1 VADHP
6 VKVPAELVKEWMA
19 NAKGLDFPDEWG
31 IYVAAKA
38 AQWGADEQL
47 YEVNDWIRYS
57 GSYPKTDIRWE
68 LDILQLD
75 RLGRELW
82 QAMRPKPPSLAE
94 QGIAVVRQLKNLGSA
109 VDLEGEETKRELNVL
124 EEALNRLAELEA
136 QQ

>member
-1 VADHP
+1 MSEYWPAYVADR
-6 VKVPAELVKEWMA
+6 
-19 NAKGLDFPDEWG
+19 
-31 IYVAAKA
+31 A

-47 YEVNDWIRYS
+47 YKVNDWIRCS

-68 LDILQLD
+68 LDIVQLD

-94 QGIAVVRQLKNLGSA
+94 RALEQYERVEDILLGHDVIPA
-109 VDLEGEETKRELNVL
+109 AIPAGCIRA
-124 EEALNRLAELEA
+124 ALNRLAELEA